1 MLDLDLGEEGSG
13 RRRHGLGEGEMRGGY
28 GEMRKG
34 RKPLPAP
41 PSPCHRYLTPGLP
54 ANSGN

>member
-28 GEMRKG
+28 GVMRKG
-34 RKPLPAP
+34 RKGE
-41 PSPCHRYLTPGLP
+41 YTV
-54 ANSGN
+54 

>member
-34 RKPLPAP
+34 RKGEYM
-41 PSPCHRYLTPGLP
+41 RKEEEDEKENRDEDMGR
-54 ANSGN
+54 